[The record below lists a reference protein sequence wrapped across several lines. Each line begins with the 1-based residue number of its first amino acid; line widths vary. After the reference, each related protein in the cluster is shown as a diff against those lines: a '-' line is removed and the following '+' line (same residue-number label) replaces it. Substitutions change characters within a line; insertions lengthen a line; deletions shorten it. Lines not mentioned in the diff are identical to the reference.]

1 MNVHISPVWLS
12 RAWYGRQ
19 SFKSKPTCCVSNGQ
33 MKITVFRE
41 NAVGM
46 RSMTSPVETTPIDSQ
61 DACCFE
67 IPDALRAY
75 VHKLQFVSDIR
86 LTIMDDY
93 IEIVA
98 ETPSF
103 AIQYRVNNI
112 NRVDDVFIH
121 PSEQDIGLE
130 IGTED
135 WFHICDTMPQNGH
148 ITFECRAQKR
158 MITLQHSQKRW
169 GAVIMAK
176 AKAPRAAS
184 FTCRTDV
191 VRFCFKAV
199 ESLPAFGKLVFMN
212 CGVLR
217 WHAGFTQ
224 VYLAP
229 HTDD

>member
-1 MNVHISPVWLS
+1 
-12 RAWYGRQ
+12 
-19 SFKSKPTCCVSNGQ
+19 

-41 NAVGM
+41 NGVGM
-46 RSMTSPVETTPIDSQ
+46 RSMTLSVETSPLNSK

-75 VHKLQFVSDIR
+75 IHKLQFASDIR
-86 LTIMDDY
+86 LSIVDDH

-103 AIQYRVNNI
+103 AIQYRINNI
-112 NRVDDVFIH
+112 KHVEDVFIH
-121 PSEQDIGLE
+121 PSKQDVGIE

-135 WFHICDTMPQNGH
+135 WFHICDSMPQKGR

-158 MITLQHSQKRW
+158 MITIQHSQKRW
-169 GAVIMAK
+169 GAAIMAK
-176 AKAPRAAS
+176 EKAPAAAS
-184 FTCRTDV
+184 FSCRADV

-199 ESLPAFGKLVFMN
+199 ESSPAFGHLVFMN

-217 WHAGFTQ
+217 WQAGFTQ

-229 HTDD
+229 HTED